1 MSSPSISLAIGP
13 ARVLI
18 WALLLALL
26 PLPDTTAAAEGSEK
40 PLWELGLMAGGGL
53 LPDYPAAAQNH
64 FQWLALPYLAYRGKF
79 LRSDKKGLLRGR
91 FFKSDRVELD
101 VSLKGSFPADS
112 GDNEARRG
120 MPDLDWLG
128 EIGPRLQITLAKAA
142 RDAKVELELPLR
154 AVFSTDFSS
163 FDTRGAV
170 FAPELAYQHERLFD
184 FAEFKL
190 SLGASYGTEK
200 LAEYFYEVSDRYAT
214 ATRAAYQAESGY
226 IGSTLKLV
234 MFKPLNRRWRLF
246 AGLGADFHHGSAN
259 EQSPLYRDK
268 TTMSVGFGFIWSALQ
283 SKQMVRE

>member
-1 MSSPSISLAIGP
+1 MNSLSFGLVRLLA
-13 ARVLI
+13 
-18 WALLLALL
+18 ALSLFALL
-26 PLPDTTAAAEGSEK
+26 PLSPTPAAAEDSEK

-91 FFKSDRVELD
+91 FLKSERLELD

-112 GDNEARRG
+112 EDNTARRG

-128 EIGPRLQITLAKAA
+128 EIGPRLQIILAKAA

-163 FDTRGAV
+163 FDSRGAV
-170 FAPELAYQHERLFD
+170 FAPELAYQHERFLD
-184 FAEFKL
+184 FAEVKL

-226 IGSTLKLV
+226 IGSSLKLV
-234 MFKPLNRRWRLF
+234 MFKPLNRRWRFF
-246 AGLGADFHHGSAN
+246 AGLGADFHHGAAN
-259 EQSPLYRDK
+259 EQSPLFRDK
-268 TTMSVGFGFIWSALQ
+268 TTLSAGFGFIWSALQ
-283 SKQMVRE
+283 SRTMVRE